1 MGAGIISGLL
11 GRGPEDLGMSYRIR
25 VFDNHHHIK
34 TATVP
39 ARGQRRINLVVKPK
53 EYFILGEEVKL
64 SFMINPRIVPNYF
77 GNVMEVDFDIRDS
90 TQLADLFDLTPDL
103 VLELNE
109 NLYNVL
115 KALDDQKKQ
124 DDLSRQKTEGK
135 IIEAEFEDKGSVEAG
150 PMSPDM
156 LDALT
161 DPAPIPEEKVTV
173 EKSDFRKR
181 IDNIPGVNATVRA
194 VDSIKG
200 SANNLNTNMR
210 GLQYLYEIYAT
221 KEHEEK
227 QALMKKVLEF
237 CMVPSNAKCLRW
249 LPAYLN
255 IEPEIMAIVSQ
266 TEFDGVG
273 IMAEY
278 YTKQS
283 TAEIS
288 EKIFSRPKLPD
299 DWKMMAIILIG
310 ILGSLGLVVALILKL
325 AGKI

>member
-1 MGAGIISGLL
+1 MGLGIISKLIGTDPAS
-11 GRGPEDLGMSYRIR
+11 GPMQYRIR
-25 VFDNHHHIK
+25 VFDNHHHIQS
-34 TATVP
+34 ATVS

-64 SFMINPRIVPNYF
+64 SFMINPKITPNYF
-77 GNVMEVDFDIRDS
+77 GNIMEVDFDIRDS

-115 KALDDQKKQ
+115 KALDEQKRS
-124 DDLSRQKTEGK
+124 DDRARLEAEGK
-135 IIEAEFEDKGSVEAG
+135 VITAEFTDHGKIESGEIPPAV
-150 PMSPDM
+150 

-161 DPAPIPEEKVTV
+161 DPAPETQKDPVPEVSE
-173 EKSDFRKR
+173 FRKR
-181 IDNIPGVNATVRA
+181 IDNIPGVKTTARA

-200 SANNLNTNMR
+200 SAKNLNTNMR

-221 KEHEEK
+221 KDHEEK
-227 QALMKKVLEF
+227 QDLMKRVLEF
-237 CMVPSNAKCLRW
+237 CMLPGNAKALRW
-249 LPAYLN
+249 LPAHLH

-266 TEFDGVG
+266 TEYDGVG
-273 IMAEY
+273 IMPEY

-299 DWKMMAIILIG
+299 DWKTLLIAIIG
-310 ILGSLGLVVALILKL
+310 ILGAIGLIVALILKL